1 MQSKTDEFSILNPG
15 SREFVPLESV
25 PFYQDLNLD
34 QVINRMSIRWGKDMK
49 KYFRYLPT
57 SPEEVKYRRDIY
69 RDFCGYLN
77 EKYKEERSVIYD
89 RFLPEICGSDEY
101 AFDRFFT
108 ELEQYL
114 SSRRTSS

>member
-1 MQSKTDEFSILNPG
+1 MDASVISHLFEIKERPGMYLGTKSVRRLRIYLEGYFQAMRVTGTDCG
-15 SREFVPLESV
+15 
-25 PFYQDLNLD
+25 
-34 QVINRMSIRWGKDMK
+34 
-49 KYFRYLPT
+49 
-57 SPEEVKYRRDIY
+57 RDIY